1 MTTSLLT
8 TALLRRRVRYD
19 SKIELRIQTRSKIIF
34 DPVVCAIITLSIYK
48 DFLLYYLS

>member
-19 SKIELRIQTRSKIIF
+19 SKIELRIQTRSIIF
-34 DPVVCAIITLSIYK
+34 DPVVCVIITLSIYK